1 MFLNKLEA
9 FTWSIELIVGIEKIT
24 KTNNPTKNIFKK
36 FSRETIGLTFTPNPS
51 DKYLSA
57 IGTIK
62 KLDP

>member
-1 MFLNKLEA
+1 MFLNKLDA
-9 FTWSIELIVGIEKIT
+9 LTWSIELIVGIEKIT
-24 KTNNPTKNIFKK
+24 STNNPTKNIFKK
-36 FSRETIGLTFTPNPS
+36 LSNENTGLTFNPNPS